1 MGTVAIV
8 TENRKGG
15 AFQPCLKRGEITV
28 VIFFWGGVTNSCHM
42 QENRLGCLIRL
53 PIQRSLAI
61 FNCVLKYQAQ
71 GNLSEEQF
79 ENMY

>member
-1 MGTVAIV
+1 MPEKRRNHCGYFL
-8 TENRKGG
+8 EGG
-15 AFQPCLKRGEITV
+15 A
-28 VIFFWGGVTNSCHM
+28 GVTNSCHM
-42 QENRLGCLIRL
+42 QENRVGCLIRL

-79 ENMY
+79 ENVY

>member
-1 MGTVAIV
+1 
-8 TENRKGG
+8 
-15 AFQPCLKRGEITV
+15 
-28 VIFFWGGVTNSCHM
+28 M

-61 FNCVLKYQAQ
+61 FNCVLKHQAQ